1 MERPGR
7 SDHTV
12 GLRELRH
19 DTSRVLAR
27 VRQGETIDVTD
38 YGRLVARIVPVEDRA
53 LSSAMQRMI
62 DAGRI
67 MPAVRPGVRPRMHA
81 GDGTDRLAD
90 ALTALRDQER

>member
-7 SDHTV
+7 SQHTV

-19 DTSRVLAR
+19 DTSGVFAR
-27 VRQGETIDVTD
+27 VRDGETIDVTD

-53 LSSAMQRMI
+53 LSSAMQRMF

-67 MPAVRPGVRPRMHA
+67 VPAVRPGFRARMLA

-90 ALTALRDQER
+90 TLTALRDQER